1 MTDAMPRGTRA
12 LLAYVRDTL
21 AEALAV
27 KSVRTVAID
36 YEVDLTEAVVAFFNG
51 GSIRSVRS
59 TWQKAIKGYARDVY
73 VEGMA
78 EGKMPADE
86 FDADDQDAVDT
97 WIGEQLG
104 YVDGFVDAVKE
115 AGAAEGDA
123 RTGAQQGILNRVTL
137 WVAALKDL
145 GGLGRIR
152 ALEGEL
158 AQWELGDTEEHC
170 ADCLAN
176 SRLKPKRLKWWR
188 DNERLPRAHDLACG
202 GFNCDCGL
210 RSVRTG
216 RWLYP

>member
-59 TWQKAIKGYARDVY
+59 AWQKAIKGYARDVY

-123 RTGAQQGILNRVTL
+123 RTGAQQGILNRVAL

-188 DNERLPRAHDLACG
+188 DNERLPRSHDLACG

>member
-1 MTDAMPRGTRA
+1 MPNRA
-12 LLAYVRDTL
+12 LLEYVRDVLT
-21 AEALAV
+21 EALAV

-36 YEVDLTEAVVAFFNG
+36 YEVELTTAVTDYFNG
-51 GSIRSVRS
+51 SGSTRGVRA
-59 TWQKAIKGYARDVY
+59 TWQKAIKGYAKDVY

-78 EGKMPADE
+78 EGKLDASEYD
-86 FDADDQDAVDT
+86 DADDATVQD
-97 WIGEQLG
+97 WIDAQLG
-104 YVDGFVDAVKE
+104 YVDAFVEAVKE

-123 RTGAQQGILNRVTL
+123 RTGAQAGILTRVGL

-152 ALEGEL
+152 ALEGEMCG
-158 AQWELGDTEEHC
+158 WELGDTEEHC

-188 DNERLPRAHDLACG
+188 DNEKLPRSHGLACG